1 MNLKFKV
8 TSKHYLQLAIKQL
21 IIIACLFIVPYSTYS
36 QKTISDLLL
45 TLDSTIENSERYT
58 SERESRIENLKKS
71 LQKSEPFSLKEYE
84 LNSLIYNEY
93 KPYICDSAIIYQNKN
108 IEIAV
113 RLHDVEREYSSKLE
127 LAYLMGSIGLYK
139 EAVDLL
145 ESIDFKKLP
154 SSLLLDYYSTYLKV
168 YGELAFYTQDKR
180 RAKEYWKIFDKN
192 LILVKQTITPEHHLF
207 LQLKE
212 DSARNAHLFKDALK
226 LNQLWLDKVKDGT
239 PEHAL
244 VTFRRSLI
252 YQWSGDIENQ
262 KYFLTLSA
270 ISDIKSAIKDQ
281 ASLMMLAQILYEEGN
296 IDRAYRYIRF
306 FWNAT
311 MFYNAKLRSLQS
323 STLLSLIDKTYQAKI
338 ENQKHKLQNY
348 LLLISSLAVLLVF
361 TLLVIFKQNK
371 KLSYAKHNLQ
381 LANTDLNTLNEELNK
396 LNTELKHV
404 NQTLFSTN
412 NALTESNKIKE
423 VYIGRFV
430 ELCTIYINKIDDF
443 RKKVNNKIKEG
454 NIQEAKLMTQ
464 SQDITDVEFEE
475 LYINFDSAFLQ
486 LFPDFVERVNEL
498 LNETDRFIH
507 KKGEPLNPELRI
519 MALMRLGISDGSKI
533 SQFLRY
539 SLTTVYNYRTKTKN
553 RTYLSKDDFDG
564 KILQIR

>member
-8 TSKHYLQLAIKQL
+8 TSKRYLQLAIKQL

-180 RAKEYWKIFDKN
+180 RANEYWKVFDKN

-381 LANTDLNTLNEELNK
+381 LANADLNTLNEELNK